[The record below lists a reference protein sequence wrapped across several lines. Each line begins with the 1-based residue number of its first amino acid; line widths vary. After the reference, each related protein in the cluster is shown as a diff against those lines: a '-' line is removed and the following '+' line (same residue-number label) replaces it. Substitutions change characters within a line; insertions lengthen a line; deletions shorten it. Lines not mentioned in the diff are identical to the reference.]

1 MQRLRVRNIAF
12 VVAHGLELEQSK
24 EHILG
29 KIDEQDAFWR
39 DGLEMSECPT
49 DIEID
54 RTVKQLRNIINR
66 LVV

>member
-1 MQRLRVRNIAF
+1 M
-12 VVAHGLELEQSK
+12 VAHGLELEQSK